1 MDHLHTLL
9 IVCPFIFISGFVDSI
24 AGGGGLISL
33 PAFLLAGLPSQ
44 VAHGCNKFSAFI
56 GTGVSTARYFRHGDM
71 HVKVAVLSALA
82 ALGGSYIGTRFSL
95 MLSERAFRGLILTA
109 VPVMAVLILIDSI
122 RPEKAA
128 PPVPAESRLLVMAL
142 VFGFFIGMYD
152 GMIGP
157 GTGTIMI
164 WCQHRFMGFEH
175 VTASGNAKAAN
186 LASNVASAVT
196 LVAAGKVLFWLAIP
210 AAVCGI
216 AGNWLGSGLAIKKGS
231 RLVRGMMMVVVALM
245 LIKLLSDYIL

>member
-1 MDHLHTLL
+1 MLL
-9 IVCPFIFISGFVDSI
+9 LVCPFIFISGFVDSI

-33 PAFLLAGLPSQ
+33 PAFLLTGIPSQ

-56 GTGVSTARYFRHGDM
+56 GTGVSTGRYFRHGDM
-71 HVKVAVLSALA
+71 HVKVAVLSAAA
-82 ALGGSYIGTRFSL
+82 ALAGSYIGTRFSL
-95 MLSERAFRGLILTA
+95 MLSERAFRGVILTA
-109 VPVMAVLILIDSI
+109 VPVMAALILLDSV
-122 RPEKAA
+122 RPDHAI
-128 PPVPAESRLLVMAL
+128 PVPPSQRRLLVLAV

-196 LVAAGKVLFWLAIP
+196 LVAAGKVLYWLAIP
-210 AAVCGI
+210 AALCGI
-216 AGNWLGSGLAIKKGS
+216 AGNWVGSGLAIKKGS
-231 RLVRGMMMVVVALM
+231 RMVRGMMLVVVTLM
-245 LIKLLSDYIL
+245 LLKLISDYLL